1 MHTSKCAHITHVARD
16 NESGCRIRTARRRT
30 TPPSPTGVGC
40 ETRCGRGGAH
50 DCAKARRPP
59 VPVAAAAL
67 VECCRSV
74 CCRVAARARICA
86 RICWSPARSPAND
99 DIVLPLGRQC
109 RGVKIALNPRIP
121 RLNVIK
127 NWKFP
132 KPIFTLAKSVV
143 KSENLTYDSTT
154 DPGFIS
160 DFYAFK

>member
-1 MHTSKCAHITHVARD
+1 MARD
-16 NESGCRIRTARRRT
+16 NESGCRIRPARRRT
-30 TPPSPTGVGC
+30 PPPSPTKGGC

-99 DIVLPLGRQC
+99 DIVLPPPEDNVWGTLDE
-109 RGVKIALNPRIP
+109 PS
-121 RLNVIK
+121 LNVIK
-127 NWKFP
+127 KLKTFQ
-132 KPIFTLAKSVV
+132 KPFFTVA
-143 KSENLTYDSTT
+143 KSENLTRVFLKVSFHLFTPSKIFT
-154 DPGFIS
+154 FWVRIS
-160 DFYAFK
+160 GRWRERREHA